1 MGGGGRRGWN
11 FVERLIIF
19 ETGRSLSFS
28 KLNESGNK
36 VDVSLVKSY
45 LNSKEVGGGGELNLF
60 ADETS

>member
-1 MGGGGRRGWN
+1 MGGGGGGGWN

-19 ETGRSLSFS
+19 ETWRSLSFS

-45 LNSKEVGGGGELNLF
+45 LNSRGRGGWGKIKF
-60 ADETS
+60 IRR